1 MRLGGSFL
9 LLLAAFFWG
18 TTFVAQ
24 SVGMEDIG
32 PYTYG
37 AARYVVAVPVV
48 LLIWLLFRGRRE
60 AAKAAGAYQAGWKSG
75 LGAGAIMLAA
85 TTLQQVGMQ
94 YTTVGKAAFI
104 TCLYLVFVPLVTL
117 LIQKRGELLTWG
129 GAFLALA
136 GLYFLCVSG
145 EGGFSL
151 AAGDSL
157 MLVSSFF
164 WTMHIL
170 YIDRFAALVDAIEL
184 SAAQLFVCACG
195 SLVLTFFLEEPQA
208 AGIWG
213 AWAPILYAG
222 VMSSGVAFTLQIV
235 GQQYTDAA
243 LAAVIM
249 SLEAV
254 IGALAGVL
262 LLGERMDAAE
272 LFGCALMLSG
282 MLFAQLA
289 ALRKGRRADIS

>member
-1 MRLGGSFL
+1 MRLGGSFSL
-9 LLLAAFFWG
+9 FLAAFLWG

-37 AARYVVAVPVV
+37 AARYIVAVPVV
-48 LLIWLLFRGRRE
+48 LLLWLLFRGRRE
-60 AAKAAGAYQAGWKSG
+60 AAKAASVYRSGWKNG
-75 LGAGAIMLAA
+75 LGAGVIMLMA

-117 LIQKRGELLTWG
+117 LLEKRGDILTWG

-136 GLYFLCVSG
+136 GLYFLCFRGTV
-145 EGGFSL
+145 GFSL
-151 AAGDSL
+151 TGGDFL
-157 MLVSSFF
+157 IFVSSLF

-195 SLVLTFFLEEPQA
+195 SIVLAFSLEEPQT
-208 AGIWG
+208 AGVLS
-213 AWAPILYAG
+213 AWAAILYAG
-222 VMSSGVAFTLQIV
+222 IMSSGVAFTLQIV
-235 GQQYTDAA
+235 GQQYTDAV

-254 IGALAGVL
+254 FGAVAGAL
-262 LLGERMDAAE
+262 LLGERMDFFE
-272 LFGCALMLSG
+272 LCGCALMLSG
-282 MLFAQLA
+282 MLLAQLA
-289 ALRKGRRADIS
+289 SLRKARRKDIS